1 MNCKQAKEQF
11 FDAIESGSPVERHI
25 AGCAEC
31 ASAWA
36 ALKSTMDLMDT
47 WNAPEPSAYFNTRL
61 RARLAEIK
69 REEAVAAT
77 GWARFW
83 KPAFLRPALVAAM
96 GLAFVV
102 GMSFYNPVA
111 PTNETPAI
119 AQKGTAV
126 ADLQALD
133 RNHDLYDEFELLD
146 EIGNSHAPH
155 SSDQHGTEPQL

>member
-11 FDAIESGSPVERHI
+11 FDAIEPGSPVERHI
-25 AGCAEC
+25 ADCAEC
-31 ASAWA
+31 ASALA
-36 ALKSTMDLMDT
+36 ALKSTMDLMDA
-47 WNAPEPSAYFNTRL
+47 WQAPEPSAYFDTRL
-61 RARLAEIK
+61 RARLAEAR
-69 REEAVAAT
+69 REEALAAA

-111 PTNETPAI
+111 PTNEPPAI

-133 RNHDLYDEFELLD
+133 RHQDLYDEFDLLD
-146 EIGNSHAPH
+146 EIGSSHTPH